1 MLAVLYTAIKYRK
14 DLGIL
19 DHYEDGS
26 FGEKAKAEITR
37 RRKELSENGNDTEEI
52 ERVGSMGAEIAKF
65 LLTESKIL
73 GHIYLLMPCFE
84 RTMLS

>member
-1 MLAVLYTAIKYRK
+1 MFSTDTPILAIADIQGIFSQQTYQFQVLLAVLYTAIKYRK

-52 ERVGSMGAEIAKF
+52 ERVGG
-65 LLTESKIL
+65 
-73 GHIYLLMPCFE
+73 
-84 RTMLS
+84 